1 MFVFYRTV
9 VCFSHLPKIRKA
21 GNSDKRKSHF
31 RLGYAEP
38 CPIFAVTNIGIIVVL
53 STEIFVV
60 WNGVCSGLFYFWP
73 YFVEKIFEFSFVF
86 RYNVR
91 GLLIRVRRQE
101 GHAVVSDVYLFERKS
116 RWGDAGRL
124 SFDKMIA
131 PCYFGSDFFPDD
143 TLSGFLLMKSFQLL

>member
-60 WNGVCSGLFYFWP
+60 WSGVCSGLFYFWP

-91 GLLIRVRRQE
+91 GLLIRVTE
-101 GHAVVSDVYLFERKS
+101 GKRFERKS